1 MIQLNTKEE
10 KTYTY
15 ETELLR
21 KGAYITNNT
30 SHPETAPIYLTTAFN
45 VEDLDEL
52 YERYAEKGFCYN
64 RNRNP
69 NRSAL
74 AELMTYTEKG
84 EDSVI
89 CSSGMAAIS
98 TTILALT
105 KAGDHIV
112 SDRTLY
118 GEAIDI
124 FHEIMSKYQV
134 EVTFCD
140 FTNLDE
146 IRSAVRE
153 NTTLFYTETVS
164 NPMISVPD
172 LEEVSCIAHEQGALF
187 IVDNTFMTS
196 VGITPLTHGA
206 DIVVNSLTKFA
217 NGHSDA
223 VCGAVTGKAELI
235 KKMYHYQVQL
245 GCTADAF
252 TSWMVQRGMRTMQL
266 RVEKQMENAAKLAAA
281 LEQNPYV
288 KKVFHPSLESHAQHE
303 LAIKEFGDASHC
315 GGMLSI
321 YLDDDAEKLN
331 AFIRSLNLAHY
342 AMTLGGYRTTIAH
355 PVSSS
360 HYDTPEEERRKM
372 GITHGMIRISTGI
385 ENAEDL
391 IADFTDALEHV
402 YGK

>member
-1 MIQLNTKEE
+1 MNTKEE

-172 LEEVSCIAHEQGALF
+172 LEAVSCIAH
-187 IVDNTFMTS
+187 
-196 VGITPLTHGA
+196 
-206 DIVVNSLTKFA
+206 
-217 NGHSDA
+217 
-223 VCGAVTGKAELI
+223 
-235 KKMYHYQVQL
+235 
-245 GCTADAF
+245 
-252 TSWMVQRGMRTMQL
+252 
-266 RVEKQMENAAKLAAA
+266 
-281 LEQNPYV
+281 
-288 KKVFHPSLESHAQHE
+288 
-303 LAIKEFGDASHC
+303 
-315 GGMLSI
+315 
-321 YLDDDAEKLN
+321 
-331 AFIRSLNLAHY
+331 
-342 AMTLGGYRTTIAH
+342 
-355 PVSSS
+355 
-360 HYDTPEEERRKM
+360 
-372 GITHGMIRISTGI
+372 
-385 ENAEDL
+385 
-391 IADFTDALEHV
+391 
-402 YGK
+402 

>member
-1 MIQLNTKEE
+1 MFKSTDKEFH
-10 KTYTY
+10 Y

-21 KGAYITNNT
+21 QGAYIRANA
-30 SHPETAPIYLTTAFN
+30 SDPETAPIYLTTAFN
-45 VEDLDEL
+45 VEDLDAL
-52 YERYAEKGFCYN
+52 YQRYEEKGFCYN

-98 TTILALT
+98 TAILALT
-105 KAGDHIV
+105 QAGDHIL

-124 FHEIMSKYQV
+124 FKEIMGKYNV

-140 FTNLDE
+140 FTNMDE
-146 IRSAVRE
+146 VKAGIRE
-153 NTTLFYTETVS
+153 NTKIFYTETVS

-172 LEEVSCIAHEQGALF
+172 LSAIADLAHQNNALF

-196 VGITPLTHGA
+196 VGITPISFGA

-223 VCGAVTGKAELI
+223 ICGAITGKKELI
-235 KKMYHYQVQL
+235 AKMYHYQVLL
-245 GCTADAF
+245 GCTSDGF
-252 TSWMVQRGMRTMQL
+252 TSWLVQRGMRTMQL

-281 LEQNPYV
+281 LDKSPYV
-288 KKVFHPSLESHAQHE
+288 KKVFHPSLKDHSQHE
-303 LAIKEFGDASHC
+303 LAMREFGDEKHC

-321 YLDDDAEKLN
+321 YLKEDDMEKLN
-331 AFIRSLNLAHY
+331 QFLRTLNLAHY
-342 AMTLGGYRTTIAH
+342 AMTLGGYRTSLAH

-360 HYDTPEEERRKM
+360 HYDTPEEERQKM
-372 GITHGMIRISTGI
+372 GITNGLIRISTGI

-391 IADFTDALEHV
+391 IEDFNQALEAV
-402 YGK
+402 YGA

>member
-1 MIQLNTKEE
+1 MFKE
-10 KTYTY
+10 TDRSYSY

-21 KGAYITNNT
+21 KGAYVQNNA
-30 SHPETAPIYLTTAFN
+30 SNPEALPIYLTTAFN

-52 YERYAEKGFCYN
+52 YSRYEEKGFCYN

-124 FHEIMSKYQV
+124 FNEIMAKYEV

-140 FTNLDE
+140 FTNLE
-146 IRSAVRE
+146 EVRAAVKD
-153 NTTLFYTETVS
+153 NTKIFYTETVS
-164 NPMISVPD
+164 NPMIRVPD
-172 LEEVSCIAHEQGALF
+172 LAAIAEEAHKAEAYF

-235 KKMYHYQVQL
+235 QKMYHYQVLL
-245 GCTADAF
+245 GCTADGF
-252 TSWMVQRGMRTMQL
+252 TSWIVQRGMRTMQL

-281 LEQNPYV
+281 LEKSPYV
-288 KKVFHPSLESHAQHE
+288 KKVFHPSLKSHAQHE
-303 LAIKEFGDASHC
+303 LAVKEFGDENHC
-315 GGMLSI
+315 GGMFSI
-321 YLDDDAEKLN
+321 YLEDDMKKLN
-331 AFIRSLNLAHY
+331 QFLKALDIAHY

-360 HYDTPEEERRKM
+360 HYDVPEEERKKM
-372 GITHGMIRISTGI
+372 GITHGMLRISTGI
-385 ENAEDL
+385 EKSEDL
-391 IADFTDALEHV
+391 ITDFTRALEEV

>member
-1 MIQLNTKEE
+1 MLDSRK
-10 KTYTY
+10 KKYSY
-15 ETELLR
+15 ETELVHQGEHVR
-21 KGAYITNNT
+21 NNT
-30 SHPETAPIYLTTAFN
+30 SHPETAPVYLTTAFN
-45 VEDLDEL
+45 VDDLDEL
-52 YERYAEKGFCYN
+52 MRRYEEKGFCYN

-98 TTILALT
+98 TAILALT
-105 KAGDHIV
+105 ESGDHIV

-124 FHEIMSKYQV
+124 FKEIMSKYKV

-140 FTNLDE
+140 FTNLE
-146 IRSAVRE
+146 EVRAAARE
-153 NTTLFYTETVS
+153 NTRIFYTETVS

-172 LEEVSCIAHEQGALF
+172 LKAIAEEAHSRGALL

-196 VGITPLTHGA
+196 VGVTPLSLGA
-206 DIVVNSLTKFA
+206 DIVVSSLTKFA

-223 VCGAVTGKAELI
+223 VCGAATGSADLI
-235 KKMYHYQVQL
+235 RKLYHYQVLL
-245 GCTADAF
+245 GCTADPF
-252 TSWMVQRGMRTMQL
+252 TSWLVLRGMRTMQL

-281 LEQNPYV
+281 LDDNP
-288 KKVFHPSLESHAQHE
+288 
-303 LAIKEFGDASHC
+303 DR
-315 GGMLSI
+315 
-321 YLDDDAEKLN
+321 LN
-331 AFIRSLNLAHY
+331 CFIRSLDLAHY

-360 HYDTPEEERRKM
+360 HYDTPEEERKKM
-372 GITHGMIRISTGI
+372 GITYGLIRISAGI
-385 ENAEDL
+385 ENADDL
-391 IADFTDALEHV
+391 IEDFTDALETA

>member
-1 MIQLNTKEE
+1 MLDSRK
-10 KTYTY
+10 KKYSY
-15 ETELLR
+15 ETELVHQGEYVR
-21 KGAYITNNT
+21 NNT
-30 SHPETAPIYLTTAFN
+30 SHPETAPVYLTTAFN
-45 VEDLDEL
+45 VDDLDEL
-52 YERYAEKGFCYN
+52 MRRYEEKGFCYN

-98 TTILALT
+98 TAILALT
-105 KAGDHIV
+105 ESGDHIV

-124 FHEIMSKYQV
+124 FKEIMSKYKV

-140 FTNLDE
+140 FTNLE
-146 IRSAVRE
+146 EVRAAARE
-153 NTTLFYTETVS
+153 NTRIFYTETVS

-172 LEEVSCIAHEQGALF
+172 LKAIAEEAHSRGALL

-196 VGITPLTHGA
+196 VGVTPLSLGA
-206 DIVVNSLTKFA
+206 DIVVSSLTKFA

-223 VCGAVTGKAELI
+223 VCGAATGRADLI
-235 KKMYHYQVQL
+235 RKLYHYQVLL
-245 GCTADAF
+245 GCTADPF
-252 TSWMVQRGMRTMQL
+252 TSWLVLRGMRTMQL

-281 LEQNPYV
+281 LEENPYV
-288 KKVFHPSLESHAQHE
+288 KEVFHPSLKSHRQYKTAMAQ
-303 LAIKEFGDASHC
+303 FGDENHC

-321 YLDDDAEKLN
+321 RLDDNPDRLN
-331 AFIRSLNLAHY
+331 CFIRSLDLAHY

-360 HYDTPEEERRKM
+360 HYDTPEEERKKM
-372 GITHGMIRISTGI
+372 GITYGLIRISAGI
-385 ENAEDL
+385 ENADDL
-391 IADFTDALEHV
+391 IEDFTDALETA

>member
-1 MIQLNTKEE
+1 MLDNRKKI
-10 KTYTY
+10 YSY
-15 ETELLR
+15 ETELINQ
-21 KGAYITNNT
+21 GEYIRNNA

-52 YERYAEKGFCYN
+52 MARYREKGFCYN

-69 NRSAL
+69 NRTAL

-84 EDSVI
+84 EDSII

-98 TTILALT
+98 TTVLALT

-118 GEAIDI
+118 GETIDI
-124 FHEIMSKYQV
+124 FSEIMDKYGV

-140 FTNLDE
+140 FTRMEE
-146 IRSAVRE
+146 IRAAVRE
-153 NTTLFYTETVS
+153 NTKIFYTETVS

-172 LEEVSCIAHEQGALF
+172 LRAVAREAHSRGALF

-196 VGITPLTHGA
+196 VGITPISYGA
-206 DIVVNSLTKFA
+206 NIVVNSLTKFA

-223 VCGAVTGKAELI
+223 VCGAVTGKADLI
-235 KKMYHYQVQL
+235 EKMYHYQVLL

-252 TSWMVQRGMRTMQL
+252 TSWLVLRGMRTMQL

-281 LEQNPYV
+281 LEKNPYV
-288 KKVFHPSLESHAQHE
+288 KEVFHPSLKSHAQHD
-303 LAIKEFGDASHC
+303 LALSQFGSTVRC

-321 YLDDDAEKLN
+321 RLEDDRDKLN
-331 AFIRSLNLAHY
+331 QFIRSLDLAHY

-360 HYDTPEEERRKM
+360 HYDTPEEERKKM
-372 GITHGMIRISTGI
+372 GITSGLIRISTGI
-385 ENAEDL
+385 ENAGDL
-391 IADFTDALEHV
+391 IEDFTSALESV
-402 YGK
+402 YGE